1 MDSARGLT
9 AVSSSRESASLG
21 SDAACTAD
29 TATARYVAKYDNLM
43 MLCVVYVT
51 SYKETPDAERVSSN
65 IFSQEGDKVL
75 LSFVGSVFDLS
86 QMQVADCVW
95 SLRVG

>member
-1 MDSARGLT
+1 VRGLT
-9 AVSSSRESASLG
+9 AVSSSREIASLG

-51 SYKETPDAERVSSN
+51 SYKETPDVERGRPIYSRRKETRS
-65 IFSQEGDKVL
+65 
-75 LSFVGSVFDLS
+75 
-86 QMQVADCVW
+86 CYRW
-95 SLRVG
+95 